1 MMRRLQLLI
10 LVPCLLAAQTPA
22 EPEAAKRGRVM
33 FFDEG
38 PRCARCHQAE
48 QRGNKIGPD
57 ITRLARLHPRAL
69 RGAILATATEY
80 VNEVELR
87 SGARFPAIKS
97 EEDENSIKF
106 YDLTHEPAELKTI
119 RKADIKIM
127 RNNGAWKHPPTSMGL
142 TDEQLADLMS
152 FIRFIGYAET
162 KPVVP
167 ADFK

>member
-1 MMRRLQLLI
+1 M
-10 LVPCLLAAQTPA
+10 AQTA
-22 EPEAAKRGRVM
+22 TEPEAAKRGRAM
-33 FFDEG
+33 FFEEG
-38 PRCARCHQAE
+38 PRCGRCHQAE

-57 ITRLARLHPRAL
+57 VTRLARLHPRAL

-80 VNEVELR
+80 VNQVELR
-87 SGARFPAIKS
+87 NGSRFPAIKS
-97 EEDENSIKF
+97 EEDENNITF
-106 YDLTHEPAELKTI
+106 FDLTTEPAALKTI
-119 RKADIKIM
+119 PKSTIRII

-152 FIRFIGYAET
+152 FIRFIGYGET